1 MINENSEELIMLDKV
16 IEVIAR
22 ELAIEEE
29 LVSAESD
36 IIEDLCANSLDI
48 VSIIT
53 ALEDTYGLT
62 VPDEAIIDLRT
73 PALIVNYIEQAAGSD
88 ENE

>member
-1 MINENSEELIMLDKV
+1 MINKI
-16 IEVIAR
+16 IEVVAR

-62 VPDEAIIDLRT
+62 VPDEAITDLRT
-73 PALIVNYIEQAAGSD
+73 PALIVDYIEQMTSSADSK